1 MCIRTNSRDR
11 VSGYD
16 CELKDNNLVFTSGKV
31 SENKESVCGGV
42 QGTRDNLVRTNTFLE
57 TLTSTVQAILQ
68 ARLQFRYLQQQQI
81 ATLKRSVSYMTAMAK
96 EELAWWIKK
105 LELSNGRTIMQP
117 PSQILMQTDTS
128 KKGWGAVGQGIRTG
142 GLWSKK

>member
-42 QGTRDNLVRTNTFLE
+42 QSTRDNLVRTNTFLE

-105 LELSNGRTIMQP
+105 LELSNGRAIMQP
-117 PSQILMQTDTS
+117 LSQILMQTDTS

-142 GLWSKK
+142 GLWSRK